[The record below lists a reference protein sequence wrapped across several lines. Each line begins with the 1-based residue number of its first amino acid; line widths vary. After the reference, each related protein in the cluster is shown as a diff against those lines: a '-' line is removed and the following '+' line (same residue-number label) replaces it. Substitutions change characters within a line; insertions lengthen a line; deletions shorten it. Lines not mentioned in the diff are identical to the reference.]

1 MIEFLLGLT
10 LGIIFGAVGLICGAI
25 IYDKNHPDD

>member
-10 LGIIFGAVGLICGAI
+10 LGTIIGVVGLVCVAI
-25 IYDKNHPDD
+25 MYDKHHPDD

>member
-10 LGIIFGAVGLICGAI
+10 LGVIIGATGLVCVAI
-25 IYDKNHPDD
+25 MYDKHHPDE